1 MTQAEFVFAKSRKAQ
16 PIAFVIK
23 NSSTKELPKRFF
35 QYYMKVILNL
45 FDF

>member
-23 NSSTKELPKRFF
+23 NSSAKELPKRFF
-35 QYYMKVILNL
+35 SILYESNSKSV
-45 FDF
+45 

>member
-23 NSSTKELPKRFF
+23 KIHQQKNYLKDFFSILYESNSKS
-35 QYYMKVILNL
+35 V
-45 FDF
+45 